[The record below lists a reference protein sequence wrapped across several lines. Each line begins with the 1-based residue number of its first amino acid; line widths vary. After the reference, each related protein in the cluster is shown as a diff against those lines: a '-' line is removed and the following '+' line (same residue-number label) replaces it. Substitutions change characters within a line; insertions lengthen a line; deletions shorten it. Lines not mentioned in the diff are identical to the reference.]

1 MVDSGRC
8 NYIYRHIYCP
18 PNLCQDLTV
27 FVLIGGFACRS
38 TLFKHKL
45 NDHGDGWLN
54 HKPSCFIH
62 GFITVV
68 PWIVVV
74 GCWRGSKQVP
84 YTLAENAGMQP
95 VEIVTQ
101 LRAAHAKGEKSAGIN
116 VKTLGQANRTVF
128 FCSPLPGHPTNVV
141 TGRCRVNN
149 TLMGES
155 CWVSC

>member
-1 MVDSGRC
+1 MMILYMFKGRVAQPYTIMLYPWFYHRC
-8 NYIYRHIYCP
+8 AMNC
-18 PNLCQDLTV
+18 
-27 FVLIGGFACRS
+27 GGF
-38 TLFKHKL
+38 F
-45 NDHGDGWLN
+45 
-54 HKPSCFIH
+54 
-62 GFITVV
+62 
-68 PWIVVV
+68 
-74 GCWRGSKQVP
+74 CWRGSKQVP

-128 FCSPLPGHPTNVV
+128 FCLPLPGHPTNVV